1 MPNPVNARY
10 KMFDGTNWVL
20 YYFETSASQVGTTAS
35 RKFLTTSVTVNNVPF
50 VLGGAGSETANVTI
64 DGSDIGCGISQNL
77 NYIDTTESVAEALAG
92 LDSACKSAYDHVPS
106 DCLTVTN
113 YAPTLDSVYL
123 KPTSSLNAANLTGT
137 VPTGCIP
144 SNVLTNTN
152 YAATLDGVYLRPTST
167 LDATKLSGL
176 IPTDCLPDYV
186 LGQVLYGGTLGANAV
201 ASLTPNAKSKLGTN
215 LNSISLLDS
224 SITDNFAG
232 ACWKNEGIYY
242 IVETAQT
249 FDGLELQV
257 GDWLLS
263 NGTTWEKIDNTDAV
277 RTVKGINQVN
287 DSNVSGIGNVVL
299 SAADVNAVALTGN
312 STISGIKTFTGSQY
326 SSYLTFSNPSG
337 VTPAIKFNI
346 DGDGS
351 GNGVESETGVSGGI
365 QLISSFFNPASGNT
379 YHAGLSMYVG
389 ASNKPGNIYLN
400 ATGGHVYIGQTTYGT
415 LDPNKVVATIG
426 DVNTALGSY
435 VTTSAFNTALAG
447 KVDKVTGSQL
457 IETTKIT
464 AYDNHLANTSN
475 PHSVTKAQ
483 VGLGNVENKS
493 VATIKS
499 ELTGSIAQDNTGF
512 VTGGAVNTA
521 LANKLDSVP
530 DFRKYYGN
538 NYAWYVGYDTWRG
551 VKYYF
556 TGDDEEHPDFCGF
569 IGMDTNEFG
578 TEIIIQA
585 VDGVVITSTNDIQDR
600 TGAVLKTTNL
610 TDKRT
615 VQFPDRDGTIALAPT
630 VGTTQ
635 PSSAVAGDI
644 WIDTN

>member
-50 VLGGAGSETANVTI
+50 VLGGAGSEAANVTI
-64 DGSDIGCGISQNL
+64 DGGDIGCGINQNL
-77 NYIDTTESVAEALAG
+77 NYIDTTESVAEALAA
-92 LDSACKSAYDHVPS
+92 LDTAAKADYNHVPA
-106 DCLTVTN
+106 DCLTVSN
-113 YAPTLDSVYL
+113 YANTLDSVYL
-123 KPTSSLNAANLTGT
+123 KPTSSLNASNLTGT

-144 SNVLTNTN
+144 SNVLTNSN

-186 LGQVLYGGTLGANAV
+186 LGQVLYGGTLGANAL
-201 ASLTPNAKSKLGTN
+201 ASLTPNAKSRLGTN
-215 LNSISLLDS
+215 LNSITLLES
-224 SITDNFAG
+224 SITDNIAG

-242 IVETAQT
+242 IVQTAQT
-249 FDGLELQV
+249 FDGIELQV

-287 DSNVSGIGNVVL
+287 DNNVSGIGDVVL
-299 SAADVNAVALTGN
+299 SAADVNAVALTGDVN
-312 STISGIKTFTGSQY
+312 ISGVKTITGDVRNTKLEMY
-326 SSYLTFSNPSG
+326 NPSYQA
-337 VTPAIKFNI
+337 PAITFKV

-351 GNGVESETGVSGGI
+351 AAGITNEVGLSGSI
-365 QLISSFFNPASGNT
+365 LLVSSFTVPSISQQYHSGMWIRSGIGTNVDGNL
-379 YHAGLSMYVG
+379 YLS
-389 ASNKPGNIYLN
+389 PGVN
-400 ATGGHVYIGQTTYGT
+400 GKVYINQNPYDN
-415 LDPNKVVATIG
+415 LSSSKVVATIG

-435 VTTSAFNTALAG
+435 VTTSTFNTSLAG

-464 AYDNHLANTSN
+464 AYDNHIANTSN

-499 ELTGSIAQDNTGF
+499 ELTGAIAVDNFNF
-512 VTGGAVNTA
+512 VTGNSVFNA
-521 LANKLDSVP
+521 LEEKLDTPGGLTVPGGGSSFYWNTGADIVKGCYFREGTSDSSYAFIGVDNNELGGSV
-530 DFRKYYGN
+530 YLSSSYGVAINGN
-538 NYAWYVGYDTWRG
+538 N
-551 VKYYF
+551 
-556 TGDDEEHPDFCGF
+556 GDNLCTA
-569 IGMDTNEFG
+569 IL
-578 TEIIIQA
+578 
-585 VDGVVITSTNDIQDR
+585 R
-600 TGAVLKTTNL
+600 TTNL
-610 TDKRT
+610 DDTRIIEL
-615 VQFPDRDGTIALAPT
+615 PNRDGTIALAPT

-635 PSSAVAGDI
+635 PSSAVAGDV